1 MNKLIINGNNL
12 NKYYRGKFMQELT
25 VYHATKSD
33 NISSILRNGF
43 KPSVSTPYRTHWLG
57 AGIYFY
63 EDLYYA
69 VEWNYISIEEFAR
82 SYEIIRNECGV
93 IVAKI
98 DIEKFQLL
106 DLNSGIGYDTYRKI
120 IATIEKS
127 CDSREKEDLQKEE
140 DIKTIRIIEKVE
152 NKLGIKLFSSFDVIS
167 AIYPKKIFKKEI
179 KHKGD
184 FFVGLQKQICVKNEN
199 AIIEKKEYEF
209 DESELESLYNL
220 IVANRRKVE

>member
-1 MNKLIINGNNL
+1 M
-12 NKYYRGKFMQELT
+12 
-25 VYHATKSD
+25 S
-33 NISSILRNGF
+33 
-43 KPSVSTPYRTHWLG
+43 
-57 AGIYFY
+57 
-63 EDLYYA
+63 
-69 VEWNYISIEEFAR
+69 
-82 SYEIIRNECGV
+82 
-93 IVAKI
+93 
-98 DIEKFQLL
+98 
-106 DLNSGIGYDTYRKI
+106 
-120 IATIEKS
+120 
-127 CDSREKEDLQKEE
+127 KEDLQKEE